1 MTNMLDYIKWR
12 GDLLME
18 KVPFCD
24 VDALILAQLSYT
36 RLTDIVG
43 EDFGGD
49 GGGKPVT
56 IGEAGVRVLEEPDR
70 LKQSEDDDLWRLA
83 MESDRFKDL
92 VLTGHIDHFDI
103 ESEKQFSAVTVLL
116 PEHKAAVVYRGTDLT
131 IVGWKEDFNM
141 SFADFVPAQAEAV
154 IYLNAAAKALPDR
167 TFYLCGHSKGGNL
180 AVYGGAFCEP
190 QIQSRIE
197 NIRSFDG
204 PGFSEENVQKPGMKA
219 ILPKTRT
226 YLPQESVV
234 GMLLEHEEEFTV
246 IHSRS
251 IGLMQHD
258 VYRWEVVGNGFVI
271 EEETADSSQ
280 FIDKA
285 LKQWLRNM
293 PKEKREGFVETVFS
307 ILDDCD
313 AVTLKELF
321 SKHNALTVMKNL
333 TAMEG
338 ADREMIQEGL
348 HILHKSIRKSLP
360 LPGLPIKSVKSGLF
374 DRQKDSQKDE
384 GTKDENV

>member
-1 MTNMLDYIKWR
+1 MNNILDYIKWR

-24 VDALILAQLSYT
+24 VDALILSQLVYT
-36 RLTDIVG
+36 RLTDIVS
-43 EDFGGD
+43 EDFD
-49 GGGKPVT
+49 GEPVT
-56 IGEAGVRVLEEPDR
+56 IGAAGRIALAEPER
-70 LKQSEDDDLWRLA
+70 LKQDEDDDLWKLA
-83 MESDRFKDL
+83 VESARFKDL

-116 PEHKAAVVYRGTDLT
+116 PDGKAAIVYRGTDLT

-141 SFADFVPAQAEAV
+141 SFADFVPAQEEAV
-154 IYLNAAAKALPDR
+154 NYLNAAAKALADR
-167 TFYLCGHSKGGNL
+167 EFYVCGHSKGGNL
-180 AVYGGAFCEP
+180 AVYGSAFC
-190 QIQSRIE
+190 QADIRHRILQVR
-197 NIRSFDG
+197 NFDG
-204 PGFSEENVQKPGMKA
+204 PGFSQENIEKPGMRA

-226 YLPQESVV
+226 FLPQSSVV

-246 IHSRS
+246 IHSKS

-258 VYRWEVVGNGFVI
+258 LYTWEIMGGGFVV
-271 EEETADSSQ
+271 EEETTDSSQ

-285 LKQWLRNM
+285 LKQWLQNM

-321 SKHNALTVMKNL
+321 SKRNALTVMKNL
-333 TAMEG
+333 TGMEAG
-338 ADREMIQEGL
+338 ERELIQEGM
-348 HILHKSIRKSLP
+348 HILRRSVRKTLP
-360 LPGLPIKSVKSGLF
+360 LPNLSIKSGLF
-374 DRQKDSQKDE
+374 DRQKEE
-384 GTKDENV
+384 GTKDENL